1 MPQNTISSLRCS
13 CQEFRFRFPR
23 ICDTS
28 EYALL
33 FSVLVH
39 AKGGLCTLQVKYQ
52 KYVLVKCTVY
62 RNTEYLMADR
72 IFETFYN
79 QHKHIFITDHS
90 VSCNS
95 SSQIF
100 IELSSITCCPY
111 FSLFFHLLMYLE
123 IKILGMN
130 TLSVWIWTSPTAFP
144 DSESKLHHCF
154 QLLLRSSDVCNRVYY
169 TQSLSS
175 NVLQF
180 HWTGFLLL
188 LLYESHMPMW
198 NFVLRWWS
206 LWKYYGFQ
214 ILLS

>member
-1 MPQNTISSLRCS
+1 MSAGTLWVVMIWSFKVITLIRKPFFFIVLVFQLIFSPRTSRMPQNTISSLRCS
-13 CQEFRFRFPR
+13 CQEFRFSFPW

-39 AKGGLCTLQVKYQ
+39 AKGGLCTLQVKYK

-79 QHKHIFITDHS
+79 PHKHIFITDHS

-100 IELSSITCCPY
+100 IELSSITYCPY
-111 FSLFFHLLMYLE
+111 F
-123 IKILGMN
+123 
-130 TLSVWIWTSPTAFP
+130 
-144 DSESKLHHCF
+144 
-154 QLLLRSSDVCNRVYY
+154 
-169 TQSLSS
+169 
-175 NVLQF
+175 
-180 HWTGFLLL
+180 FLYFL
-188 LLYESHMPMW
+188 
-198 NFVLRWWS
+198 
-206 LWKYYGFQ
+206 
-214 ILLS
+214 IC